1 MLSMICGALPLS
13 EERHGVEVVRSLRHA
28 HMAHVLR
35 VAANLESQA
44 VFGADEILS
53 AGHGDEVGAAKLLK
67 NDLRYSEIGHFFL
80 CFRWSNDMP
89 DPGFGGC
96 NDDHEMADF
105 QPKNARPGLG
115 PAGGVDGTGTEFV
128 RLNVDVIVTGGNVA
142 VAVKHATSVA
152 EIVFPLRE
160 RD

>member
-1 MLSMICGALPLS
+1 
-13 EERHGVEVVRSLRHA
+13 
-28 HMAHVLR
+28 MAHVLR

-67 NDLRYSEIGHFFL
+67 NDLRYSEISHFFL

-89 DPGFGGC
+89 DSGFGGC

-105 QPKNARPGLG
+105 QPKNARPGFAACRG
-115 PAGGVDGTGTEFV
+115 ASTAQTPSSSA
-128 RLNVDVIVTGGNVA
+128 
-142 VAVKHATSVA
+142 
-152 EIVFPLRE
+152 
-160 RD
+160 